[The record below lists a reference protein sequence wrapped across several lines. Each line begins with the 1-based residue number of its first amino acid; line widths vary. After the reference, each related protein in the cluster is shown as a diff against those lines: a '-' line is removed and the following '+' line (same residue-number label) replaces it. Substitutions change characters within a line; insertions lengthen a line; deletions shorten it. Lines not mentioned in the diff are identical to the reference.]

1 MKFWYLTLATPLL
14 TTLLFPGLKAIAQS
28 PSTPVQTSPASGCL
42 FGYPDRTYQGER
54 PITRNEFA
62 AGLNA
67 CLQQVDQSIRVN
79 RQGFATRAELE
90 RLLQRQRELNEQL
103 RQTSDRVDTLS
114 NSPASSK

>member
-1 MKFWYLTLATPLL
+1 MI
-14 TTLLFPGLKAIAQS
+14 TTLLFSGMRAIAQS
-28 PSTPVQTSPASGCL
+28 LPTPVRPSPASSCL
-42 FGYPDRTYQGER
+42 LGYPDRTYQGER

-67 CLQQVDQSIRVN
+67 CLQQVDQSIRFN
-79 RQGFATRAELE
+79 REEFATRAEFE

-114 NSPASSK
+114 NPPASSK

>member
-1 MKFWYLTLATPLL
+1 MKFWYLTITTPLI
-14 TTLLFPGLKAIAQS
+14 TTLLFSGMRAIAQL
-28 PSTPVQTSPASGCL
+28 PSTPVQTSPTSGCL

-67 CLQQVDQSIRVN
+67 CLQQVDQSIRFN
-79 RQGFATRAELE
+79 REEFATRAEFE

-114 NSPASSK
+114 NPPASSK